1 MDSKLEKA
9 LERLEKG
16 ASAETQRA
24 LALAARILEARAR
37 MEDDRSLAFAALS
50 VEAEKRVRTG
60 ETTVLEETPA
70 AVPAAG
76 LASAAARILEVV
88 LEETTEALP
97 ETDRAALKAAKW
109 ADLITDAVAAEAGK
123 HPESFFE
130 AFADEALK
138 AGFTEEQLS
147 KFLLPAAA
155 LALRVY
161 IGRAAKAAAE
171 YLDRD
176 TLEDR
181 PYPFLRRCPVCGGDP
196 IFARVSETA
205 ANGSVRHLTCGTCGA
220 AWLWNRIGCPACGT
234 NATRELKYVHDEN
247 DLEHRLY
254 VCSHCGEILPTVFE
268 ADGAEASAPDEL
280 ERVVLADLERA
291 YRAAHP

>member
-50 VEAEKRVRTG
+50 EEAEKRVRTG
-60 ETTVLEETPA
+60 KTTVLEETPA
-70 AVPAAG
+70 AVPAAD
-76 LASAAARILEVV
+76 LASAAERILEVV
-88 LEETTEALP
+88 LEETNEAIS
-97 ETDRAALKAAKW
+97 EADRAAL
-109 ADLITDAVAAEAGK
+109 
-123 HPESFFE
+123 
-130 AFADEALK
+130 
-138 AGFTEEQLS
+138 
-147 KFLLPAAA
+147 
-155 LALRVY
+155 
-161 IGRAAKAAAE
+161 KAAAE

-220 AWLWNRIGCPACGT
+220 SWLWNRIGCPACGT